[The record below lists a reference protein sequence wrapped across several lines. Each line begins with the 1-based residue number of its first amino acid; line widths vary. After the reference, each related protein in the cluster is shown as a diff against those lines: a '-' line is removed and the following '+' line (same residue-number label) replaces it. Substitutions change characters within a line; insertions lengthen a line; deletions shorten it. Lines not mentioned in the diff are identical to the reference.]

1 MGKFHSHSYQ
11 TAKHKQWCVCVCTR
25 ARERYTR
32 ERDLLHTAC
41 LDSEKYVHVYDTC
54 TYMHEEPL
62 NNSLSSQLH
71 SEWYLPLFSFYGW
84 CLGSLRLFFT
94 LIQAFLLL
102 FLPPSC
108 FQNKAAVSES
118 MLHLVKANAREKHK
132 APGLT
137 KFLTTLFPKQPFW
150 IFFLCT
156 LSIKHALST
165 AFVNMAMSA
174 RKKQLQYVSTGCL
187 CFTAVNTS
195 FIWGFTVNH
204 LCNLLS
210 AHFWFAY
217 CNPREAIHRWAA
229 CRMSRF
235 AYVSTSLNLA
245 NLR

>member
-1 MGKFHSHSYQ
+1 MM
-11 TAKHKQWCVCVCTR
+11 CVCLHKGQRKVYP
-25 ARERYTR
+25 RERFTPHSMFRFR
-32 ERDLLHTAC
+32 EICSCVWYMYIHARGTTEQQSLLTAPLRVVSPAIFFLRSVFGKSPPFLHT
-41 LDSEKYVHVYDTC
+41 
-54 TYMHEEPL
+54 
-62 NNSLSSQLH
+62 H
-71 SEWYLPLFSFYGW
+71 SG
-84 CLGSLRLFFT
+84 
-94 LIQAFLLL
+94 
-102 FLPPSC
+102 LPPS